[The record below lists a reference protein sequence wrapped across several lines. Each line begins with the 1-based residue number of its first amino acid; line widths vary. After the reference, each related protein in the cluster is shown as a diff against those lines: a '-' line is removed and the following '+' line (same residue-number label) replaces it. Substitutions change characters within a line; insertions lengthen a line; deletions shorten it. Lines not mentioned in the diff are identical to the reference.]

1 MQVSLL
7 GPLIVRDGAGEVA
20 AGGRRQRR
28 VLARLAMDAGRPV
41 STTDLEA
48 AYWGDDPPPA
58 ARRTIAAYMFRL
70 RRLGLLIATQD
81 DHYTLDTTTDVG
93 EVERLAGE
101 SRRASLSH
109 DPQRAIGALSEA
121 LALWRGRPLADLDDL
136 PEATIVGGLPRRAGR
151 GAPGGI
157 AHPGARPSPACRAD
171 RPGPS
176 AGGRATVSRAA
187 LGAADACSLS
197 SRPPGRGPR
206 RLRRVSPPA
215 AR

>member
-48 AYWGDDPPPA
+48 ASWGDDPPPA
-58 ARRTIAAYMFRL
+58 ARHTIAAYMFRL

-93 EVERLAGE
+93 ELERLAGE
-101 SRRASLSH
+101 SRRTSLSH

-136 PEATIVGGLPRRAGR
+136 PEATIVAAASKSWSRGSGRNCSPWSSTIAGLP
-151 GAPGGI
+151 
-157 AHPGARPSPACRAD
+157 S
-171 RPGPS
+171 
-176 AGGRATVSRAA
+176 
-187 LGAADACSLS
+187 
-197 SRPPGRGPR
+197 
-206 RLRRVSPPA
+206 
-215 AR
+215 